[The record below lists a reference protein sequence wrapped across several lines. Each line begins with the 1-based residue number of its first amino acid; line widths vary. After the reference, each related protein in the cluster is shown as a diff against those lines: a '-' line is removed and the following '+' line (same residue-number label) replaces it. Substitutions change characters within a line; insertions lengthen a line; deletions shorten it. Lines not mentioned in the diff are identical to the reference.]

1 MKGSKG
7 YLLAEVLVCLSAAV
21 IICVSAVGA
30 YTSGIKLMVQRN
42 AAADA
47 FNAAADAFN
56 AAAGAYDETAL
67 QQAGLAVEKTEFY
80 CPGLT
85 GPFYYVTVK
94 NSGGKILASVVTGGE

>member
-7 YLLAEVLVCLSAAV
+7 YLLAEVLVCLAAAV

-47 FNAAADAFN
+47 FNAV
-56 AAAGAYDETAL
+56 AGAYDETAL
-67 QQAGLAVEKTEFY
+67 QQAGLAVEKTELY

-94 NSGGKILASVVTGGE
+94 NSSGKILASVVTGGE

>member
-1 MKGSKG
+1 MKDSKG

-30 YTSGIKLMVQRN
+30 YTSGIKLIVQR
-42 AAADA
+42 
-47 FNAAADAFN
+47 NAAADAFN

-67 QQAGLAVEKTEFY
+67 QQAGLTVEKTEFY

-85 GPFYYVTVK
+85 EAFYYVTVK

>member
-7 YLLAEVLVCLSAAV
+7 YLLAEVLVCLAAAV

-42 AAADA
+42 AAAEA
-47 FNAAADAFN
+47 FNAAV
-56 AAAGAYDETAL
+56 GAYDENAL
-67 QQAGLAVEKTEFY
+67 RQAGLAVEKTEFY

-85 GPFYYVTVK
+85 GLFYYVTVK
-94 NSGGKILASVVTGGE
+94 NSSGKILASVVTGGE

>member
-7 YLLAEVLVCLSAAV
+7 YLLAEVLVCLAAAV

-30 YTSGIKLMVQRN
+30 YTSGLKLMVQR
-42 AAADA
+42 
-47 FNAAADAFN
+47 NAAADAFN

-67 QQAGLAVEKTEFY
+67 HQAGLAVEKTEFY
-80 CPGLT
+80 CPDLIE
-85 GPFYYVTVK
+85 PFYYVTVK

>member
-7 YLLAEVLVCLSAAV
+7 YLLAEVLVCLAAAV

-47 FNAAADAFN
+47 FNAAA
-56 AAAGAYDETAL
+56 GAYDETAL
-67 QQAGLAVEKTEFY
+67 QQGFAVEKTEFY

-94 NSGGKILASVVTGGE
+94 NSSGKILASVVTGGE

>member
-1 MKGSKG
+1 MKGGKG

-30 YTSGIKLMVQRN
+30 YTSGIKQR
-42 AAADA
+42 
-47 FNAAADAFN
+47 NAAADAFN

-67 QQAGLAVEKTEFY
+67 QQAGLAVEKTELY

-85 GPFYYVTVK
+85 EPFYYVTVK

>member
-7 YLLAEVLVCLSAAV
+7 YLLAEVLVCLAAAV

-47 FNAAADAFN
+47 FNAAT
-56 AAAGAYDETAL
+56 GAYDETAL

-80 CPGLT
+80 CPDLT

-94 NSGGKILASVVTGGE
+94 NSSGKILASVVAGGE

>member
-7 YLLAEVLVCLSAAV
+7 YLLAEVLMCLAAAV
-21 IICVSAVGA
+21 IVCVSAVGA

-47 FNAAADAFN
+47 FNAAV
-56 AAAGAYDETAL
+56 GVYDETAL
-67 QQAGLAVEKTEFY
+67 QQAGFAVEKTEFF

-85 GPFYYVTVK
+85 GQFYYVTVK
-94 NSGGKILASVVTGGE
+94 NSSGKILASVVTGGE

>member
-7 YLLAEVLVCLSAAV
+7 YLLAEVLVCLAAAV
-21 IICVSAVGA
+21 IVCVSAVGA
-30 YTSGIKLMVQRN
+30 YTSGIKLMVRR
-42 AAADA
+42 
-47 FNAAADAFN
+47 NAAADAFN

-67 QQAGLAVEKTEFY
+67 QQAGLAVEKTELY

>member
-1 MKGSKG
+1 MKGGKG
-7 YLLAEVLVCLSAAV
+7 YLLTEVLVCL
-21 IICVSAVGA
+21 
-30 YTSGIKLMVQRN
+30 

-47 FNAAADAFN
+47 FNAAV
-56 AAAGAYDETAL
+56 GAYDETAL
-67 QQAGLAVEKTEFY
+67 QQAGFAVEKTEFY

>member
-1 MKGSKG
+1 MKGGKG

-47 FNAAADAFN
+47 FNV
-56 AAAGAYDETAL
+56 AAGAYDETAL
-67 QQAGLAVEKTEFY
+67 QQAGLAVEKLSFTAPALQGRF
-80 CPGLT
+80 
-85 GPFYYVTVK
+85 
-94 NSGGKILASVVTGGE
+94 II

>member
-7 YLLAEVLVCLSAAV
+7 YLLAEVLMCLAAAV

-30 YTSGIKLMVQRN
+30 YTSGIKLIVQRN
-42 AAADA
+42 VAADA
-47 FNAAADAFN
+47 FNAAT
-56 AAAGAYDETAL
+56 GAYDGTAL
-67 QQAGLAVEKTEFY
+67 QQAGLAVEKTELY

-94 NSGGKILASVVTGGE
+94 NSSGKILASVVTGGE

>member
-7 YLLAEVLVCLSAAV
+7 YLLAEVLMCLAAAV
-21 IICVSAVGA
+21 IVCVSAVGA
-30 YTSGIKLMVQRN
+30 YASGIKLIVQR
-42 AAADA
+42 
-47 FNAAADAFN
+47 NAAADAFN

-67 QQAGLAVEKTEFY
+67 QQAGLVVEKTEFY

-94 NSGGKILASVVTGGE
+94 NSSGKILASVVTGGE